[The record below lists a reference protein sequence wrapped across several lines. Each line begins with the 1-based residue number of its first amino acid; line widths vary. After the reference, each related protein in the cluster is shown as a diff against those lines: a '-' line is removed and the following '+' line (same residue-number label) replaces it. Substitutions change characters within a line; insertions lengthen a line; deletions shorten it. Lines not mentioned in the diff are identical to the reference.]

1 MLFNSITFLL
11 FFPTIFLVDLV
22 LQRKAWM
29 RKSFLLGASYLFY
42 AGWDWRFLGLIWAS
56 TIVDWFVGKALQHQE
71 REGRRR
77 LLLTISLVANL
88 GMLCTFKY
96 LDFFI
101 ESTNMML
108 EGIGFSGHIEV
119 LRLMLPVG
127 ISFYTFQTLSYTID
141 IYRRQLEPARTFLDF
156 ALFVAFFPQL
166 VAGPIV
172 RASHFI
178 PQLYKN
184 PRATRAD
191 VSRGLYEIAVGLF
204 KKVVIADII
213 GNQLAGPFYNNPEQF
228 GIWGAMLGIYGFSF
242 QVYGDFAGY
251 SGIAIGCARILGFEL
266 PVNFRWPFMARNI
279 VELWSKWHI
288 SLSTWLRDYLFIP
301 LGGSRGG
308 RWFIYRNI
316 IITNLLAGL
325 WHGAGWNYVIWGG
338 YNGLTICLGHHQNSK
353 RKKLGVGQSDV
364 WWHQI
369 LQRLLTYHTI
379 VISFILFRCYTWD
392 HFTDVL
398 GAIGRSDGLV
408 PMDSPIPGRAVLILF
423 LAVFLHIIGERAHP
437 PLRRAWHRVGPEVQG
452 AFLVLLFGLF
462 SHLDTERT
470 PFIYFQF

>member
-11 FFPTIFLVDLV
+11 FFPTVFLVDLV

-29 RKSFLLGASYLFY
+29 RKGFLLGASYLFY

-56 TIVDWFVGKALQHQE
+56 TIIDWFVGNALQKQE
-71 REGRRR
+71 VDLKRR
-77 LLLTISLVANL
+77 LLLTISLVGNL

-119 LRLMLPVG
+119 LRLLLPVG

-141 IYRRQLEPARTFLDF
+141 IYRRQLKPARSFLDF

-184 PRATRAD
+184 PRASRAD
-191 VSRGLYEIAVGLF
+191 VSKGLYEIAVGLF
-204 KKVVIADII
+204 KKVVIADIL
-213 GNQLAGPFYNNPEQF
+213 GNHLASPFYDNPEQF
-228 GIWGAMLGIYGFSF
+228 GFWGAMLGIYGFSF

-338 YNGLTICLGHHQNSK
+338 YNGLTICWGHHQNAK
-353 RKKLGVGQSDV
+353 RKASGIGQSNV
-364 WWHQI
+364 WWHQVM
-369 LQRLLTYHTI
+369 QRLLTYHT
-379 VISFILFRCYTWD
+379 
-392 HFTDVL
+392 
-398 GAIGRSDGLV
+398 
-408 PMDSPIPGRAVLILF
+408 
-423 LAVFLHIIGERAHP
+423 
-437 PLRRAWHRVGPEVQG
+437 
-452 AFLVLLFGLF
+452 
-462 SHLDTERT
+462 
-470 PFIYFQF
+470 